1 MPLLFQVA
9 NAGRASVTLQLQGRE
24 PTADFRVFNARGR
37 QVWSLL
43 QGRIMLGSL
52 RLYPLA
58 AGQRL
63 SFRHSWNQRDDAGK
77 PVPAGDYLLR
87 GVLIT
92 DAPDGLASP
101 PARLRIQP

>member
-1 MPLLFQVA
+1 
-9 NAGRASVTLQLQGRE
+9 VTLQLQGRE

-58 AGQRL
+58 PGQRL
-63 SFRHSWNQRDDAGK
+63 RFRHSWNQRDDAGK

>member
-9 NAGRASVTLQLQGRE
+9 NAGKASVTLQLQGRE
-24 PTADFRVFNARGR
+24 PTADFRVFDARGR

-43 QGRIMLGSL
+43 RGQIMLGSL
-52 RLYPLA
+52 RLYSLPA
-58 AGQRL
+58 RQRL
-63 SFRHSWNQRDDAGK
+63 TFRHTWNQRDDAGK

-101 PARLRIQP
+101 PARLRVQP